1 MDITNILS
9 HLESPAGRGSLAP
22 VATRLARQA
31 DVNRDGNVGSAE
43 VRDFLSKL
51 AAAIDS
57 TTPTEAPTTQQTPA
71 PLAVTPPAPPFG
83 SSMPASTMNA
93 LRALA
98 AAVAKVR

>member
-31 DVNRDGNVGSAE
+31 DVNRDGNVSSAE
-43 VRDFLSKL
+43 FRDFLSKL
-51 AAAIDS
+51 AAALDAS
-57 TTPTEAPTTQQTPA
+57 TATDATTQQTHAPA
-71 PLAVTPPAPPFG
+71 TMTPPVAASG
-83 SSMPASTMNA
+83 SSMPASTVNA

-98 AAVAKVR
+98 GAMAKVR

>member
-9 HLESPAGRGSLAP
+9 HLESPGGKDALAP
-22 VATRLARQA
+22 VANRLTRRA
-31 DVNRDGNVGSAE
+31 DVNRDGNVSSGE
-43 VRDFLSKL
+43 FRDFLSKL
-51 AAAIDS
+51 AAALDS
-57 TTPTEAPTTQQTPA
+57 TVPTDAPTAQQGP
-71 PLAVTPPAPPFG
+71 PPAAVIPPALSSG